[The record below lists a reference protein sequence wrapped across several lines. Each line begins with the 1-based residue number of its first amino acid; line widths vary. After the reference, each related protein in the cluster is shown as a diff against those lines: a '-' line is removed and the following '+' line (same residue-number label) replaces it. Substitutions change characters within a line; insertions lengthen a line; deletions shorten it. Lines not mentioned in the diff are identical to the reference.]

1 MTSLCASSAH
11 HNTGRRVTTTS
22 RGANNRN
29 SFCRCVPS
37 ASRADADASRTD
49 DEDKNE
55 RRKRG
60 LETKKDS
67 SRRAFVACSG
77 CAFCFAASFSEAAR
91 AFPKLVDLNEETVED
106 VNYMLDHRNQ
116 RTGKVFAKA
125 SKCLCFSSFFANSLT
140 NSFQLTL

>member
-1 MTSLCASSAH
+1 MKASLCSSSAH

-22 RGANNRN
+22 RGANSRN
-29 SFCRCVPS
+29 SCRRRGVPS
-37 ASRADADASRTD
+37 SRADADAPRTD

-55 RRKRG
+55 RGK

-116 RTGKVFAKA
+116 RADKVFAKA
-125 SKCLCFSSFFANSLT
+125 SKCLCFSSFFLRPP
-140 NSFQLTL
+140 

>member
-11 HNTGRRVTTTS
+11 HNTSRRVTTTS

-29 SFCRCVPS
+29 SCHRRVVPS
-37 ASRADADASRTD
+37 SRADADASRTD
-49 DEDKNE
+49 DKDKNE
-55 RRKRG
+55 RRK

-91 AFPKLVDLNEETVED
+91 AFPNLVDLNEETVED
-106 VNYMLDHRNQ
+106 VNYVLDHRNQ
-116 RTGKVFAKA
+116 RTDKVFAKA
-125 SKCLCFSSFFANSLT
+125 SECLCFSSFFLRT
-140 NSFQLTL
+140 P

>member
-1 MTSLCASSAH
+1 MKASLCSSSAH

-29 SFCRCVPS
+29 SCRRRGVPS
-37 ASRADADASRTD
+37 SRADADAPRTD

-55 RRKRG
+55 RGK

-116 RTGKVFAKA
+116 RADKVFAKA
-125 SKCLCFSSFFANSLT
+125 SKCLCFSSFFLRT
-140 NSFQLTL
+140 P

>member
-1 MTSLCASSAH
+1 MKASLCSSSAH
-11 HNTGRRVTTTS
+11 RNTGRRVTTTS
-22 RGANNRN
+22 RGANSRN
-29 SFCRCVPS
+29 SCRRRGGPS
-37 ASRADADASRTD
+37 SRADADASRTD

-55 RRKRG
+55 RGK

-116 RTGKVFAKA
+116 RADKVFAKA
-125 SKCLCFSSFFANSLT
+125 SKCLCFSSFFLRPP
-140 NSFQLTL
+140 

>member
-1 MTSLCASSAH
+1 MKASLCSSSAH

-29 SFCRCVPS
+29 SCRRRGVPS
-37 ASRADADASRTD
+37 SRADADAPRTD

-55 RRKRG
+55 RGK

-116 RTGKVFAKA
+116 RADKVFAKA
-125 SKCLCFSSFFANSLT
+125 SKCLCFSSFFLRPA
-140 NSFQLTL
+140 

>member
-1 MTSLCASSAH
+1 MKASLCSSSAH

-29 SFCRCVPS
+29 SCRRRGVPS
-37 ASRADADASRTD
+37 SRADADAPRTD

-55 RRKRG
+55 RGK

-116 RTGKVFAKA
+116 RADKVFAKA

>member
-1 MTSLCASSAH
+1 MKASLCSSSAH

-29 SFCRCVPS
+29 SCRRRGVPS
-37 ASRADADASRTD
+37 SCADADAPRTD

-55 RRKRG
+55 RGK

-116 RTGKVFAKA
+116 RADKVFAKA
-125 SKCLCFSSFFANSLT
+125 SKCLCFSSFFLRPP
-140 NSFQLTL
+140 

>member
-1 MTSLCASSAH
+1 MKASLCSSSAH
-11 HNTGRRVTTTS
+11 RNTGRRVTTTS

-29 SFCRCVPS
+29 SCRRRGVPS
-37 ASRADADASRTD
+37 SRADADAPRTD

-55 RRKRG
+55 RGK

-91 AFPKLVDLNEETVED
+91 AFPKLLDLNDETVED
-106 VNYMLDHRNQ
+106 VNYVLDHRNQ
-116 RTGKVFAKA
+116 RTDKVFAKA
-125 SKCLCFSSFFANSLT
+125 SECLCFSSFFANSLT

>member
-11 HNTGRRVTTTS
+11 HNTSRRVTTS
-22 RGANNRN
+22 RENSRN
-29 SFCRCVPS
+29 SCRRRVPS
-37 ASRADADASRTD
+37 SSRADADASRTD

-77 CAFCFAASFSEAAR
+77 CAFCFAASFNSEAAR

-116 RTGKVFAKA
+116 RTDKVFAKA
-125 SKCLCFSSFFANSLT
+125 SKCLCFSSFFLRT
-140 NSFQLTL
+140 P

>member
-11 HNTGRRVTTTS
+11 HNTSRRVTTS
-22 RGANNRN
+22 RGANSRN
-29 SFCRCVPS
+29 SFCRRGVPS
-37 ASRADADASRTD
+37 WRADADASRTD

-116 RTGKVFAKA
+116 RTDKVFAKA

>member
-1 MTSLCASSAH
+1 MKASLCSSSAH

-29 SFCRCVPS
+29 SCRRRGVPS
-37 ASRADADASRTD
+37 SRADADAPRTD

-55 RRKRG
+55 RGK

-116 RTGKVFAKA
+116 RTDKVFAKA
-125 SKCLCFSSFFANSLT
+125 SKCLCFSSFFLRPP
-140 NSFQLTL
+140 

>member
-11 HNTGRRVTTTS
+11 HNTSRRVTTTS
-22 RGANNRN
+22 RANSN
-29 SFCRCVPS
+29 SCRRRGVPS
-37 ASRADADASRTD
+37 SRADADASRTD

-55 RRKRG
+55 RGK

-91 AFPKLVDLNEETVED
+91 AFPNLVDLNEETVED
-106 VNYMLDHRNQ
+106 VNYVLDHRNQ
-116 RTGKVFAKA
+116 RTDKVFAKA
-125 SKCLCFSSFFANSLT
+125 SKCLCFSAFFANSLT

>member
-1 MTSLCASSAH
+1 MKASLCSSSAH

-29 SFCRCVPS
+29 SCRRRGVPS
-37 ASRADADASRTD
+37 SRADADAPRTD

-55 RRKRG
+55 RGK

-116 RTGKVFAKA
+116 RTDKVFAKA
-125 SKCLCFSSFFANSLT
+125 SKCLCFSSFFLRT
-140 NSFQLTL
+140 P

>member
-1 MTSLCASSAH
+1 MKSSLCSSSAH
-11 HNTGRRVTTTS
+11 HNTSRRVTTTS

-29 SFCRCVPS
+29 SCRRRGVPS
-37 ASRADADASRTD
+37 SRADADASRTD
-49 DEDKNE
+49 DEDDE
-55 RRKRG
+55 RGK

-67 SRRAFVACSG
+67 SRRAFFACSG

-116 RTGKVFAKA
+116 RTDKVFAKA

>member
-1 MTSLCASSAH
+1 MKASLCSSSAH

-29 SFCRCVPS
+29 SCRRRGVPS
-37 ASRADADASRTD
+37 SRADADAPRTD

-55 RRKRG
+55 RGK

-106 VNYMLDHRNQ
+106 VNYMLDHRNH
-116 RTGKVFAKA
+116 RADKVFAKA
-125 SKCLCFSSFFANSLT
+125 SKCLCFSSFFLRT
-140 NSFQLTL
+140 P

>member
-1 MTSLCASSAH
+1 MKASLCSSSAH

-29 SFCRCVPS
+29 SCRRRGVPS
-37 ASRADADASRTD
+37 SRADADAPRTD

-55 RRKRG
+55 RGK

-116 RTGKVFAKA
+116 RADKVFAKA
-125 SKCLCFSSFFANSLT
+125 SKCLCFSSFFLRPP
-140 NSFQLTL
+140 

>member
-1 MTSLCASSAH
+1 MKSSLCSSSAH

-29 SFCRCVPS
+29 SCRRRVVPS
-37 ASRADADASRTD
+37 SRADADASRTD
-49 DEDKNE
+49 DEDDE
-55 RRKRG
+55 RGK

-91 AFPKLVDLNEETVED
+91 AFPKLLDLNDETVED
-106 VNYMLDHRNQ
+106 VNYVLDHRNQ
-116 RTGKVFAKA
+116 RTDKVFAKA

>member
-29 SFCRCVPS
+29 SCRRRVVPS
-37 ASRADADASRTD
+37 SRADADASRTD

-67 SRRAFVACSG
+67 RRAFVACSG

-91 AFPKLVDLNEETVED
+91 AFPKLLDLNDETVED
-106 VNYMLDHRNQ
+106 VNYVLDHRNQ
-116 RTGKVFAKA
+116 RTDKVFAKA
-125 SKCLCFSSFFANSLT
+125 SECLCFSSFFANSLT